1 MTLAELTAHILLV
14 AVPGLTLLAYDKA
27 TEH

>member
-1 MTLAELTAHILLV
+1 MTIFEFVSHVVLV